1 MNKKMMLAACVAAC
15 VMTGCEKENDKP
27 VPDGGTGKFLIG
39 TTVKNPDGM
48 SGSSYF
54 QLLPSL
60 SGNVNNSNAIQVG
73 FASPIEVIGN
83 DIFVLS
89 TSGKDATH
97 QAIKYTY
104 RPGQTLEPPVT
115 LGLPPNSMAGSVIR
129 VDDRKAY
136 IPLYTTGRVWIID
149 PQAMQK
155 TDEIDLTS
163 HAHGDASPEPAYGLV
178 RDGYYYLP
186 LDQINEQYMPYD
198 DYQQVDVAVIDIQTD
213 KVVKIASE
221 KTTGLTFP
229 TRPMLK
235 NMIFTD
241 EQNDLYMA
249 CTGYFGF
256 SPDNKKNGFVCIP
269 SGKDEFDTSKSWDIS
284 ETVIEGTAP
293 GNYKSASVYN
303 CKYLGNGKLAAYVCI
318 AELTDPNNKYT
329 SRNTMAV
336 LVDLKAKTI
345 RKIDGIPLT
354 DGHSVFIDTYRN
366 QVVFGAY
373 GESKVGFFT
382 CNFDGS
388 NVQHILTTAGNPVFM
403 HSFE

>member
-54 QLLPSL
+54 QFLPSL

-89 TSGKDATH
+89 SMGIDATH
-97 QAIKYTY
+97 QVIKYTY
-104 RPGQTLEPPVT
+104 RPGQTLGTPVT

-129 VDDRKAY
+129 VNDRKAY
-136 IPLYTTGRVWIID
+136 IPLYTIGRVWIID
-149 PQAMQK
+149 PQTMQK
-155 TDEIDLTS
+155 TGEIDLAS
-163 HAHGDASPEPAYGLV
+163 YAHGDASPEPAYGLV
-178 RDGYYYLP
+178 HGGYCYLP
-186 LDQINEQYMPYD
+186 LDQINEQYMPYAG
-198 DYQQVDVAVIDIQTD
+198 YQQVDVAIIDIQTD

-235 NMIFTD
+235 NMIFTN

-284 ETVIEGTAP
+284 ETVIEGTAE
-293 GNYKSASVYN
+293 NYRPASVYN
-303 CKYLGNGKLAAYVCI
+303 CKYLGNGKVAAYVCI
-318 AELTDPNNKYT
+318 AELTDPKNKYT
-329 SRNTMAV
+329 ARNTMAV

-354 DGHSVFIDTYRN
+354 DGHSVFIDTYGN
-366 QVVFGAY
+366 QVIFGAY

-382 CNFDGS
+382 CNSDGS